1 MRFSRGNL
9 QYQASSHTW
18 RFAPDQ
24 YGCCGGDN
32 GKMVV
37 LGLTWQ
43 MDFGRQFRKGEK
55 TLQNGGYD
63 NGMVR

>member
-1 MRFSRGNL
+1 MKSINNSFFDILCAVYPFR
-9 QYQASSHTW
+9 HTNW
-18 RFAPDQ
+18 TA
-24 YGCCGGDN
+24 DN
-32 GKMVV
+32 GNMAI

-55 TLQNGGYD
+55 TLNNGGYD